1 MTTVAEREGIAI
13 LPWSPLKGG
22 WLSGKM
28 KREEGKA
35 PVGSR
40 VHAQTKD
47 GVKRESG
54 PNWSDLA
61 SKDHTWHI
69 LEKLKEIA
77 DRNKK
82 SVANVA
88 TRCSILSQLSEYHK
102 IIFAKLSSSWQFK
115 LQLN

>member
-13 LPWSPLKGG
+13 LQWSPLKGG

-28 KREEGKA
+28 KREEKKA

-47 GVKRESG
+47 GMSNHAG
-54 PNWSDLA
+54 PNWSDFA
-61 SKDHTWHI
+61 SKDQTWDI

-77 DRNKK
+77 ARNKK

-88 TRCSILSQLSEYHK
+88 TR
-102 IIFAKLSSSWQFK
+102 
-115 LQLN
+115 

>member
-1 MTTVAEREGIAI
+1 MTAVAEREGIAV

-28 KREEGKA
+28 KREEEKA

-47 GVKRESG
+47 GLTNHAA
-54 PNWSDLA
+54 PNWSGLA
-61 SKDHTWHI
+61 SKDQTWEI
-69 LEKLKEIA
+69 LNKLHEVA

-82 SVANVA
+82 SVPQVA
-88 TRCSILSQLSEYHK
+88 TR
-102 IIFAKLSSSWQFK
+102 
-115 LQLN
+115 